1 MKFNLI
7 IHSNIK
13 YIYQLQI
20 YMSTDYYKILGI
32 EKTASPD
39 DIKKAYRKLALL
51 WHPDKHAGDSEK
63 DKKIAEEKFK
73 NISKAYEVLS
83 DDTKRQT
90 YDQYGEEAANMSD
103 SGQPHFGG
111 GFGGD
116 PRDIFNAFFG
126 GENPFESHFNN
137 GGAHKV
143 HINFGNMGGFKNMMD
158 PMHNMGGMRGMHHE
172 THDDLDEDLYSGKKD
187 PPNTVNL
194 MLSLEDLYNG
204 ITKKIKITR
213 KKQTKSRIIQE
224 HEILSLEIKPGMKD
238 GTKITFNNKG
248 DHNIGREPGDIIFV
262 IKQKPHDTF
271 ERHDGNLIT
280 KIDINNKDIET
291 GFEKK
296 VKDITGVYHTIKINK
311 NEIKDSLFEY
321 KINKKGMPIRKE
333 GKIIGHGDMI
343 VRFNIKFS

>member
-1 MKFNLI
+1 
-7 IHSNIK
+7 
-13 YIYQLQI
+13 
-20 YMSTDYYKILGI
+20 MSTDYYKILGI

-39 DIKKAYRKLALL
+39 EIKKAYRKLALL

-73 NISKAYEVLS
+73 NISKAYEILS
-83 DDTKRQT
+83 DDKKRQT
-90 YDQYGEEAANMSD
+90 YDQYGDEAVNIPDGEQS
-103 SGQPHFGG
+103 HFGG

-126 GENPFESHFNN
+126 GENPFETHISDDGTHR
-137 GGAHKV
+137 V
-143 HINFGNMGGFKNMMD
+143 HINFGNMRGFKNMNNMHGMHSMHS
-158 PMHNMGGMRGMHHE
+158 MHN
-172 THDDLDEDLYSGKKD
+172 DSDEDLYSGKKD
-187 PPNTVNL
+187 PSNTVNL

-204 ITKKIKITR
+204 IKKKIKITR
-213 KKQTKSRIIQE
+213 KKQTKSKIIQE
-224 HEILSLEIKPGMKD
+224 HEILELEIKPGMKD

-248 DHNIGREPGDIIFV
+248 DHYIGREPGDIIFV
-262 IKQKPHDTF
+262 IKQKPHDIF

-280 KIDINNKDIET
+280 KIDISNKDIET

-296 VKDITGVYHTIKINK
+296 IKDITGVYHTIKINN